1 MFSFGLSLGPIVWV
15 YLPEILPA
23 KGVSLAVLANWVGC
37 GIIGVGFP
45 IVEKIIQ
52 IQGTFV
58 VFLGCCIAATIF
70 FFFFIKETKGKTA
83 EEIGEMFGEENFI
96 LDEEKKLMSGNT
108 SVQTFG

>member
-45 IVEKIIQ
+45 IVVKIIQ
-52 IQGTFV
+52 IQGTFL

-70 FFFFIKETKGKTA
+70 FLFFIKETKGKLQKKS
-83 EEIGEMFGEENFI
+83 EKC
-96 LDEEKKLMSGNT
+96 LEKKILFWTKKRN
-108 SVQTFG
+108 